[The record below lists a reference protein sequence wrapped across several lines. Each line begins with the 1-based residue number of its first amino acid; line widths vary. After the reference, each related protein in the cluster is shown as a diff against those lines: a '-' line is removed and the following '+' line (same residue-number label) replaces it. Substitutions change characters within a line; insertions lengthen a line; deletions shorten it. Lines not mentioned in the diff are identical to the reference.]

1 MFHNSGQMS
10 MKKLSLFVCVAFTSL
25 FVVSAQ
31 NGPKIT
37 TPAANAVL
45 SVGSSYTVKWD
56 TTNSPR
62 GTRYYIEYSVTGE
75 TGAWNRI
82 KRRDPVTQLP
92 IDWVHNDSAA
102 ASAGTPRGRG
112 EARFAF
118 KPTLA
123 GENCYLRLVKRD
135 DPTVIGMSDRFSI
148 TPPPKPIKIDEYLP
162 QSIQGNVTIPYVAN
176 KVYGLRGYTYVE
188 DGATLTIEP
197 GVVIVSDTPRTNS
210 ALCVNRGGK
219 IIARGTKERP
229 IVFTS
234 SAPAGQRR
242 TGDWGGLLI
251 CGKARINVKA
261 GEAALEGGIAAASP
275 GKGWYGGTD
284 DNDNSGVL
292 EYVRIEF
299 AGIAAFPNEELNS
312 LTLGAVGRG
321 TTINHVQCTHNG
333 DDAFEWFGGTV
344 DAKHLVSN
352 GTVDDD
358 FDTDFGFSGRIQ
370 FGVAQRYREVADQST
385 SQCFESDNDGT
396 GTYNL
401 PRTHPIFSNMT
412 LVGPIDDTSRTS
424 GSGTEQWN
432 ALYGSAAQVRR
443 NSHMSLINSVFVGF
457 PRAGYELR
465 GARTLTAASKDS
477 LLVRNNAWFGIKG
490 GGLSVRLESGE
501 SAVEGMNAAWLLES
515 KNANSITNGTGA
527 VSSYAPFAGVY
538 VRDPEK
544 PNYVP
549 TNSLGEPAFTNAGTV
564 NVDND
569 FFEKVNYR
577 GAFGVNVQERWDL
590 PWANYNPVNTEYP
603 QVFTGVDAEIPALD
617 RVDMRVLPNPVNESA
632 TVRFSVPATMN
643 VTVNVYDVIGNKVM
657 SVLEN
662 YVTNGDGIFDV
673 QLNTAALNSGAYY
686 VQLQTSNGSTS
697 YPFTVKK

>member
-1 MFHNSGQMS
+1 
-10 MKKLSLFVCVAFTSL
+10 MKKMFLLFCMIVLSVAIT
-25 FVVSAQ
+25 SAQ

-45 SVGSSYTVKWD
+45 SVGQSYTIRWD

-62 GTRYYIEYSVTGE
+62 GTRYYLEFSVTGE
-75 TGAWNRI
+75 SGPWSRI

-92 IDWVHNDSAA
+92 VDWVHNDSGA
-102 ASAGTPRGRG
+102 ASAGSTRGRG

-118 KPTLA
+118 RPTLA
-123 GENCYLRLVKRD
+123 GESSYLRMVKRD
-135 DPTVIGMSDRFSI
+135 DPTIIGLSDKFSI
-148 TPPPKPIKIDEYLP
+148 TPPPTPIKIDEYLP
-162 QSIQGNVTIPYVAN
+162 QSITGTVNIAYVPN
-176 KVYGLRGYTYVE
+176 KIYGLRGYTYVE
-188 DGATLTIEP
+188 AGATLTIEP

-219 IIARGTKERP
+219 IEARGTKERP

-242 TGDWGGLLI
+242 TGDWGGILI
-251 CGKARINVKA
+251 CGKARVNVKA
-261 GEAALEGGIAAASP
+261 GEAALEGGIAAATS

-284 DNDNSGVL
+284 DNDNSGTL

-321 TTINHVQCTHNG
+321 TTINNVQCTHNG

-344 DAKHLVSN
+344 DAKHLVAN

-370 FGVAQRYREVADQST
+370 FGVAQRYREFADQST

-396 GTYNL
+396 GTYNK
-401 PRTHPIFSNMT
+401 PRTSPIFSNMT
-412 LVGPIDDTSRTS
+412 LVGPIDDTSRTL
-424 GSGTEQWN
+424 GSGNEQWN
-432 ALYGSAAQVRR
+432 TLYGSAGQVRR
-443 NSHMSLINSVFVGF
+443 NSHMSLINSVFYGF

-477 LLVRNNAWFGIKG
+477 LLVRNNSWYGIKG
-490 GGLSVRLESGE
+490 GGLRVPLESGE

-515 KNANSITNGTGA
+515 KNANNITNGSGA
-527 VSSYAPFAGVY
+527 ISSYAPFTGIYTRNPETPNFIPNATIG
-538 VRDPEK
+538 DPSFA
-544 PNYVP
+544 
-549 TNSLGEPAFTNAGTV
+549 TIGTV
-564 NVDND
+564 NLDNN

-590 PWANYNPVNTEYP
+590 PWANYNPVNTAYP
-603 QVFTGVDAEIPALD
+603 QVFTSVENEEIPSLS
-617 RVDMRVLPNPVNESA
+617 RVDMRLLPNPANEMTLIRFSTPSRA
-632 TVRFSVPATMN
+632 TVS
-643 VTVNVYDVIGNKVM
+643 VNVYDVIGNKIMVA
-657 SVLEN
+657 LEN
-662 YVTNGDGIFDV
+662 YETSGNGIFDV
-673 QLNTAALNSGAYY
+673 QLNTSTLSVGTYY
-686 VQLQTSNGSTS
+686 VQIESNAGAIS
-697 YPFTVKK
+697 YPLTIVR